1 MKTIRVGVVG
11 VNRGQAFA
19 RDVASLRTLKLVAI
33 CDTWEERLAIAGRKL
48 GVTTYPDFDE
58 FLGHDMDAVI
68 LANYFHEHAPLAIRA
83 LEAGMHVMSETRR
96 LHHDG
101 AGRRPGG
108 GGGAKTGGLFFCT
121 KESEQ

>member
-11 VNRGQAFA
+11 VNRGQTFA

-33 CDTWEERLAIAGRKL
+33 CDTCEERLAITGRKL

-68 LANYFHEHAPLAIRA
+68 LANYFHEHAPLAICA
-83 LEAGMHVMSETRR
+83 LEAGMHVMSETAACITMAQGVALVEVEERKR
-96 LHHDG
+96 
-101 AGRRPGG
+101 
-108 GGGAKTGGLFFCT
+108 GGLFFYR